1 MEAMQPLDWT
11 EKESNATVVSQ
22 LGQEPIR
29 IRPFFGGGEEEEDF
43 RAVRRSTGIAGVIA
57 LPVHALRTVRARQ
70 RDTGELV
77 PA

>member
-29 IRPFFGGGEEEEDF
+29 IRPFFGGEEKEDF
-43 RAVRRSTGIAGVIA
+43 HAVRRRRDIAGVIT